1 VSLPNE
7 TLEKAESAGRG
18 HVRNRFACPSPNV
31 KRPRTRLAESE
42 QMAARTNPRDGASGS
57 GSSVEKDDG
66 GRDQKDS
73 TPFLETTS
81 RDLDS
86 ETSTSIMGL
95 PNEKLQEAEPAGQG
109 HVINRFACP
118 SPDVKRPRTSL
129 AESEQMTARTT
140 QRDGA
145 IDTTDVS
152 CR

>member
-1 VSLPNE
+1 VP
-7 TLEKAESAGRG
+7 GQG
-18 HVRNRFACPSPNV
+18 HVINRLACPSPNV

-42 QMAARTNPRDGASGS
+42 QMAARTNPRDGGSGS

-66 GRDQKDS
+66 GHDEEDP

-86 ETSTSIMGL
+86 ETSTSIVGL
-95 PNEKLQEAEPAGQG
+95 PNEKLQEAE
-109 HVINRFACP
+109 R
-118 SPDVKRPRTSL
+118 
-129 AESEQMTARTT
+129 EQMTARTNP
-140 QRDGA
+140 RDGA